1 MFKASGYTWRLILYP
16 NGNARRGGGGHISLY
31 LAIEKTDSLPLGWEA
46 NVTYKMFVF
55 DHNKDRYLTI
65 QDEPRH
71 QIRRFHRAKKES
83 GFDRLIT
90 LETFNAAANGYL
102 IDDSCVFGV
111 EVFEVKDTGIGE
123 TIKMIEDPLE
133 VTFDW
138 KVCEFSRVCKEKLNG
153 ENLISEEFT
162 VGKSK
167 WHLRLYPNGDYC
179 VKDRLGLF
187 LELVEAPPSGKK
199 VLVEFWLLIKNQGSD
214 HYREYAGGDR
224 WYSTSP
230 TEFTSDVNK
239 SWGPAEFLLLSDLKS
254 KASGFIV
261 NDTLLIQ
268 AKVKIKTEITG
279 FS

>member
-1 MFKASGYTWRLILYP
+1 MVLY
-16 NGNARRGGGGHISLY
+16 
-31 LAIEKTDSLPLGWEA
+31 E
-46 NVTYKMFVF
+46 
-55 DHNKDRYLTI
+55 
-65 QDEPRH
+65 DEPRH

-167 WHLRLYPNGDYC
+167 W
-179 VKDRLGLF
+179 
-187 LELVEAPPSGKK
+187 
-199 VLVEFWLLIKNQGSD
+199 
-214 HYREYAGGDR
+214 
-224 WYSTSP
+224 
-230 TEFTSDVNK
+230 
-239 SWGPAEFLLLSDLKS
+239 
-254 KASGFIV
+254 
-261 NDTLLIQ
+261 
-268 AKVKIKTEITG
+268 
-279 FS
+279 